1 MPAREED
8 TKSIGGI
15 LPRPRLPASLS
26 PFRYPMFR
34 AIWLATLMS
43 NMGVWIQSVGAAWLM
58 TSITDSAPMV
68 ALVQSA
74 TALPVLLFSLFG
86 GALADLWDRRLVF
99 MTGQI
104 IVLSGATL
112 IAVLEGAGA
121 VTPWLLLAL
130 VFILD
135 TGSALRQPAY
145 QATVGDL
152 VPRSELPMAVALNS
166 IGFNI
171 ARSVGPAIGGL
182 VVAGFGVQASF
193 ILNAVSNVFIIGVL
207 LMWRPKRPVDE
218 LPREHLLPAM
228 VSGLRYVGGSPTVLT
243 VMLRCFVFT
252 GLAGAVWALLPL
264 VARQDL
270 GGGPSTYGIL
280 LTSLGV
286 GAIIGALNIGTL
298 RRRTSGQVMVA
309 LGTTCFAVA
318 TLVAGLMQ
326 SLYAVVPALVLGGA
340 AWMTTLSS
348 FNVMVQLS
356 AANWV
361 KARVLSIYQMSLFGG
376 LALGSWGWG
385 HAAEALGTGQA
396 LAIAGAGLLASLV
409 LGFRFRLPANI
420 APDLSPI
427 TALPRPTLAPGVDA
441 GPGSVA
447 VTVEY
452 DVDPAK
458 AAAFSAAMR
467 SLRRLRKR
475 DGAVRWTL
483 YQDAAKPSRW
493 VEAFLLPSWLDDLRH
508 QRRATMADRGT
519 LDRVRSFHQG
529 TEAPRVSHLLARGTP
544 RMGWPPGADAA
555 E

>member
-8 TKSIGGI
+8 TKSIGDTV
-15 LPRPRLPASLS
+15 PRPRLPASLS

-43 NMGVWIQSVGAAWLM
+43 NLGVWISLGAAWLM

-112 IAVLEGAGA
+112 IAVLQGVGA

-130 VFILD
+130 VFVLD
-135 TGSALRQPAY
+135 SGSGVASARISGNGRRSGSTIGTADGGGAQQHRLQHRAFGRPRHRRAGCCRLRGAGVFHSQRRLQCLHHPRPA
-145 QATVGDL
+145 D
-152 VPRSELPMAVALNS
+152 VA
-166 IGFNI
+166 
-171 ARSVGPAIGGL
+171 A
-182 VVAGFGVQASF
+182 Q
-193 ILNAVSNVFIIGVL
+193 
-207 LMWRPKRPVDE
+207 RPVEE

-228 VSGLRYVGGSPTVLT
+228 ASGLRYVGGSPTVLT

-270 GGGPSTYGIL
+270 GGGPSTYGVL
-280 LTSLGV
+280 LTSLGI

-298 RRRTSGQVMVA
+298 RRHTSSQVMVA
-309 LGTTCFAVA
+309 IGTSCFAVA
-318 TLVAGLMQ
+318 TLVLGLMQ
-326 SLYAVVPALVLGGA
+326 NLYAVVPALVLGGA

-385 HAAEALGTGQA
+385 HAAEAIGTGQA
-396 LAIAGAGLLASLV
+396 LTIAGACLLGSLALGL
-409 LGFRFRLPANI
+409 RFRLPANI

-427 TALPRPTLAPGVDA
+427 TALPAPRWRPASMPG
-441 GPGSVA
+441 
-447 VTVEY
+447 
-452 DVDPAK
+452 
-458 AAAFSAAMR
+458 
-467 SLRRLRKR
+467 
-475 DGAVRWTL
+475 
-483 YQDAAKPSRW
+483 
-493 VEAFLLPSWLDDLRH
+493 
-508 QRRATMADRGT
+508 
-519 LDRVRSFHQG
+519 LDRSR
-529 TEAPRVSHLLARGTP
+529 
-544 RMGWPPGADAA
+544 
-555 E
+555 

>member
-112 IAVLEGAGA
+112 IAVLEGVGA

-130 VFILD
+130 VFVLD

-182 VVAGFGVQASF
+182 VVASFGVQASF
-193 ILNAVSNVFIIGVL
+193 ILNAVSNIFIIGVL
-207 LMWRPKRPVDE
+207 LAWHPKRPAEE
-218 LPREHLLPAM
+218 LPRERLLPAM
-228 VSGLRYVGGSPTVLT
+228 ASGLRYVGGSPTVLT
-243 VMLRCFVFT
+243 VMLRCFTFT
-252 GLAGAVWALLPL
+252 ALAGAVWALLPL

-270 GGGPSTYGIL
+270 GGGPSTYGVL

-286 GAIIGALNIGTL
+286 GAIIGAINIGTL
-298 RRRTSGQVMVA
+298 RRHTSGQVMVA
-309 LGTTCFAVA
+309 IGTVGFAIA
-318 TLVAGLMQ
+318 TLVLGLMQ
-326 SLYAVVPALVLGGA
+326 SLGAVVPALILGGA

-385 HAAEALGTGQA
+385 HAADAIGTGRA
-396 LAIAGAGLLASLV
+396 LTIAGGLLLSSLV
-409 LGFRFRLPANI
+409 LALRFRLPANI

-427 TALPRPTLAPGVDA
+427 TALPRPTLAPGVDV
-441 GPGSVA
+441 GPGAVA

-452 DVDPAK
+452 DVEPTN
-458 AAAFSAAMR
+458 AAAFSSAMR
-467 SLRRLRKR
+467 RLRRLRRR

-483 YQDAAKPSRW
+483 YQDAANPSRW
-493 VEAFLLPSWLDDLRH
+493 VEAFVLRSWLDDLRH
-508 QRRATMADRGT
+508 QRRTTMADRGT
-519 LDRVRSFHQG
+519 LELIRSFHRG
-529 TEAPRVSHLLARGTP
+529 TEPPRVSHLLARGTP
-544 RMGWPPGADAA
+544 RMGWPPGANAA

>member
-1 MPAREED
+1 
-8 TKSIGGI
+8 
-15 LPRPRLPASLS
+15 
-26 PFRYPMFR
+26 
-34 AIWLATLMS
+34 
-43 NMGVWIQSVGAAWLM
+43 
-58 TSITDSAPMV
+58 
-68 ALVQSA
+68 
-74 TALPVLLFSLFG
+74 
-86 GALADLWDRRLVF
+86 
-99 MTGQI
+99 
-104 IVLSGATL
+104 
-112 IAVLEGAGA
+112 
-121 VTPWLLLAL
+121 
-130 VFILD
+130 
-135 TGSALRQPAY
+135 
-145 QATVGDL
+145 
-152 VPRSELPMAVALNS
+152 MAVALNS

-182 VVAGFGVQASF
+182 VVASFGVQASF

-207 LMWRPKRPVDE
+207 LTWRPKRPVEE

-228 VSGLRYVGGSPTVLT
+228 ASGLRYVGGSPTVLT
-243 VMLRCFVFT
+243 VMLRCFTFT

-280 LTSLGV
+280 LTSLGI

-298 RRRTSGQVMVA
+298 RRHANGQVIVAIGTSG
-309 LGTTCFAVA
+309 FAIA
-318 TLVAGLMQ
+318 TLVLGLMQ
-326 SLYAVVPALVLGGA
+326 NLYSVVPALVLGGA

-385 HAAEALGTGQA
+385 HAAEAIGTGRS
-396 LAIAGAGLLASLV
+396 LTIAGTCLLLSLV
-409 LGFRFRLPANI
+409 LGLRFRLPATV

-427 TALPRPTLAPGVDA
+427 TILPRPTLAPGVDA

-452 DVDPAK
+452 DVDPEQ
-458 AAAFSAAMR
+458 AAAFSSAMR

-483 YQDAAKPSRW
+483 YQDAARPSRW
-493 VEAFLLPSWLDDLRH
+493 VEAFLLRSWLDDLRH
-508 QRRATMADRGT
+508 QRRGML
-519 LDRVRSFHQG
+519 LDALDDGLQLLL
-529 TEAPRVSHLLARGTP
+529 VSCGVVGELLMLGDIRRDLLLDIVERLLHRLGIGCCGHLLLGQRVGFALKLLDLIGRYGRRRWRRG
-544 RMGWPPGADAA
+544 G
-555 E
+555 EC

>member
-8 TKSIGGI
+8 IKTTAAAVSMPK
-15 LPRPRLPASLS
+15 LPSALA

-43 NMGVWIQSVGAAWLM
+43 NFGVWIQSVGAAWLM
-58 TSITDSAPMV
+58 TSIADSAAMV

-74 TALPVLLFSLFG
+74 TALPVLMFSLFG

-130 VFILD
+130 VFVMD

-145 QATVGDL
+145 QASVGDL
-152 VPRSELPMAVALNS
+152 VPRSELPAAVALNS

-182 VVAGFGVQASF
+182 VVATLGVQASF
-193 ILNAVSNVFIIGVL
+193 ILNAVSNIFIIGVL
-207 LMWRPKRPVDE
+207 LAWRPKRPVDE
-218 LPREHLLPAM
+218 LPRESLLPAM
-228 VSGLRYVGGSPTVLT
+228 ASGLRYVGGSPTVLT

-252 GLAGAVWALLPL
+252 AAAGAAWALLPL
-264 VARQDL
+264 VARDDL
-270 GGGPSTYGIL
+270 GGGPFTYGIL
-280 LTSLGV
+280 LGSLGV
-286 GAIIGALNIGTL
+286 GAIIGALNIGVL
-298 RRRTSGQVMVA
+298 RRRTSGQMLVA
-309 LGTTCFAVA
+309 IGTASFAV
-318 TLVAGLMQ
+318 TMLVLGLFPN
-326 SLYAVVPALVLGGA
+326 LYAVIPALVLGGA
-340 AWMTTLSS
+340 AWMMTLSS

-385 HAAEALGTGQA
+385 HAAESVGTGQA
-396 LAIAGAGLLASLV
+396 LTAAGLALAISLI
-409 LGFRFRLPANI
+409 LGLRFRLPANI
-420 APDLSPI
+420 APDMSPI
-427 TALPRPTLAPGVDA
+427 TALPRPTLAPGLDA

-452 DVDPAK
+452 EVDPAD
-458 AAAFSAAMR
+458 ARDFAAAMR
-467 SLRRLRKR
+467 SLRRLRRR

-483 YQDAAKPSRW
+483 YQDAANPTRW
-493 VEAFLLPSWLDDLRH
+493 IEAFLLRSWLDDLRH
-508 QRRATMADRGT
+508 QRRTTMADRDT
-519 LDRVRSFHQG
+519 LDRVRAFHRG
-529 TEAPRVSHLLARGTP
+529 SADPRVSHLLARGTP
-544 RMGWPPGADAA
+544 RMGWPPGADA
-555 E
+555 EH